1 MYVCPMPMLH
11 LHERLS
17 LAINPAIQPVRLRL
31 RQSQTP
37 RPRPTPEGRRN
48 RMIITAPFLVAAMAR
63 RRLLSVGPWVC
74 LRPLFR
80 SSESDSSPSIL
91 RTLPPNPTLVL
102 VL

>member
-63 RRLLSVGPWVC
+63 RRLLSVGLWVG

-80 SSESDSSPSIL
+80 SSDSSPSIL